1 MRFEHTMLY
10 VAQWMAQ
17 GEHWQ
22 MAVTVIIEPCI
33 FHVTSEQ

>member
-1 MRFEHTMLY
+1 MRLEHAMLY

-22 MAVTVIIEPCI
+22 MAVAVIIEPGL
-33 FHVTSEQ
+33 FHVTSE